1 MTIVVGPPAPIVTA
15 LADLAAATEIKGTAQ
30 AGTTVKVYDNGGATP
45 IATGTVAADGTFDV
59 TTAARLPQ
67 GAHALTATVFEGDT
81 PGLSSAPITVIVRS
95 AGTSEYG
102 ISTNVSFT
110 LAADEHYLTFLG
122 NADLT
127 GTGTGTKNVFTG
139 NTGHNTFV
147 GGTGDNDYFIH
158 HSDDVITATLNPGH
172 VNRVY
177 ADVSFTL
184 PANVQELVLLGS
196 GNLTGTGNSLDN
208 VIYSNSGRDILIG
221 GGGNDTFV
229 VHDRGDK
236 VIAAAD
242 GGNNAVFADV
252 SFVLPDNVKTL
263 VLLGSDNLTAT
274 GNNLGNALYSNTG
287 VDTLI
292 GGTGTNTFIVH
303 NSNDVVIASPDSPKN
318 TVYADVSFTLP
329 ANVQQLILFG
339 SGNLTG
345 NGNSLDNTV
354 TANTGND
361 GLFGRGGNDTFLP
374 GPGQNSMDG
383 GGGVNTIEFTGMR
396 SDYRT
401 TGLPGGS
408 LQIVD
413 KRDGSPDGTST
424 TGAVQYFKFTDG
436 TLTPSTPIATGSSMA
451 AQHSQTFAAASLFSV
466 TDPLVDVMATYAL
479 WDSGLGSGHFLLDG
493 VDQGTSREIDV
504 TAGEL
509 GRLVYQ
515 SGSSADVLYVRANN
529 GFQWGPWSD
538 GFAVTAPIDG
548 APVATPVTA
557 SMSVARGQ
565 SLAAAGLFN
574 VNDPENDRIVA
585 YDFWNSGTGRAHFV
599 VNGASQGTNQD
610 VYVNAAQLAQTTYQ
624 SGPGTDTIWVRA
636 YDGILWGSWSQPFTV
651 TAPIPA
657 QPVLSVTSDN
667 DAERGGAVPLSELVS
682 ISDPEQAGF
691 QTLELWDSNGNP
703 GTGQLL
709 VNGMP
714 QTGGHEIDVA
724 PADVAGTVF
733 NVGTLGGT
741 DTLWARLLQSD
752 GQLTPWQSF
761 IIAAPPAGLPSLTVN
776 AEVAAAR
783 GDTLGLAALLTISD
797 LDQAGF
803 QMLHLWDSNGTVGGG
818 QFTVT
823 GVPQTGG
830 HQIDVAPAD
839 LPNTFFNV
847 GTLGGTDTVY
857 AQLLQWNGELT
868 PWKSITVTA
877 QKAQLPSISVSDEAH
892 AVRGSSIALAN
903 LVSIADPDRVSF
915 DKLQLWDSFGGN
927 AFTGEFVVNGAP
939 QGGGHA
945 IDVLPSDIGNTFFNV
960 GTLGGSDLL
969 WARLIESNGQ
979 ATEWK
984 SFSVTAPLARLPSLS
999 VSDTLAARGD
1009 SIALSTLVRVTDTD
1023 SVGFQALHLWD
1034 SNGTIA
1040 GGRFVVGD
1048 VPQTG
1053 GHAITL
1059 TPSDL
1064 AKTVF
1069 NVGTLGGSDQLWA
1082 QIVQANGEL
1091 SSWVPFTVTAPVA
1104 QLPTLVVQDD
1114 RTATAGETIA
1124 LARLVTV
1131 VDPENVGF
1139 QSVQLWDSNGTP
1151 AGGQFVIGETP
1162 QTGGH
1167 IIQLA
1172 PADLANTVFHV
1183 GTLGATDLLWAQ
1195 IVQSN
1200 GQASGWQPFK
1210 IEVAVD
1216 DAATTLDATFRS
1228 AGGVKF
1234 VEFKFDYDPELLTVA
1249 DAERGADLPD
1259 TARISLRT
1267 TETEDGAEAYITLTS
1282 DEPIPAGTVKLASIS
1297 VSPRSAGRHLD
1308 GLRKLHVQHVNDVSS
1323 RETEKVR
1330 ISIADLG
1337 PSASENLNEDSE
1349 LVDAS
1354 YPGDDVAP
1362 RIRLKMAQFDGSG
1375 DLAAAGGVE
1384 EGAPSEEDRADLA
1397 AVVRIANP
1405 HALPTDLSPSPLSL
1419 ERSHRWKFERSTDG
1433 SAANLSQSVRIPLV
1447 SVTEQGFAPG
1457 STRM

>member
-67 GAHALTATVFEGDT
+67 GAHALTATVFEGD
-81 PGLSSAPITVIVRS
+81 
-95 AGTSEYG
+95 
-102 ISTNVSFT
+102 
-110 LAADEHYLTFLG
+110 
-122 NADLT
+122 
-127 GTGTGTKNVFTG
+127 
-139 NTGHNTFV
+139 
-147 GGTGDNDYFIH
+147 
-158 HSDDVITATLNPGH
+158 
-172 VNRVY
+172 
-177 ADVSFTL
+177 
-184 PANVQELVLLGS
+184 
-196 GNLTGTGNSLDN
+196 
-208 VIYSNSGRDILIG
+208 
-221 GGGNDTFV
+221 
-229 VHDRGDK
+229 
-236 VIAAAD
+236 
-242 GGNNAVFADV
+242 
-252 SFVLPDNVKTL
+252 
-263 VLLGSDNLTAT
+263 
-274 GNNLGNALYSNTG
+274 
-287 VDTLI
+287 
-292 GGTGTNTFIVH
+292 
-303 NSNDVVIASPDSPKN
+303 
-318 TVYADVSFTLP
+318 
-329 ANVQQLILFG
+329 
-339 SGNLTG
+339 
-345 NGNSLDNTV
+345 
-354 TANTGND
+354 
-361 GLFGRGGNDTFLP
+361 
-374 GPGQNSMDG
+374 
-383 GGGVNTIEFTGMR
+383 
-396 SDYRT
+396 
-401 TGLPGGS
+401 
-408 LQIVD
+408 
-413 KRDGSPDGTST
+413 
-424 TGAVQYFKFTDG
+424 
-436 TLTPSTPIATGSSMA
+436 
-451 AQHSQTFAAASLFSV
+451 
-466 TDPLVDVMATYAL
+466 
-479 WDSGLGSGHFLLDG
+479 
-493 VDQGTSREIDV
+493 
-504 TAGEL
+504 
-509 GRLVYQ
+509 
-515 SGSSADVLYVRANN
+515 
-529 GFQWGPWSD
+529 
-538 GFAVTAPIDG
+538 
-548 APVATPVTA
+548 
-557 SMSVARGQ
+557 
-565 SLAAAGLFN
+565 
-574 VNDPENDRIVA
+574 
-585 YDFWNSGTGRAHFV
+585 SGTGRAHFV